1 MTALLSVILL
11 SAAPRATC
19 ADFVAYTRKIPGTD
33 VTFTMVPVTAG
44 SFTMGS
50 PRTEKRR
57 GRDEG
62 PPRKVQVDA
71 FWMGKHEVEWEQYE
85 QWAHSLEKLRR
96 EGEASE
102 RDKIADAITRPTPPY
117 TDMTF
122 GMGREGYPAICM
134 TQLAAKTYCK
144 WLSMK
149 TGEYYRLPTEAEWE
163 YACRSGSKTA
173 YSFGDDAKK
182 LGDYAWHRKNAKGRY
197 HKIGEKKPN
206 AWGLHDMHG
215 NVAEWCLDQHH
226 ADAYKRLKDGVKN
239 PFFPATE
246 LYPRVARGG
255 SWKQA
260 ERDLRSAARMASD
273 EQWKMQDPQI
283 PQSIWYHTD
292 ALYVGFRLVRPLKEP
307 SAEEKKKFE

>member
-1 MTALLSVILL
+1 MTTLLSVILL
-11 SAAPRATC
+11 SLVPDVASE
-19 ADFVAYTRKIPGTD
+19 DFEAYSRQIPGTD
-33 VTFTMVPVTAG
+33 VKFTMVPIRAG
-44 SFTMGS
+44 KFSIGS

-62 PPRKVQVDA
+62 PQREVHVDA
-71 FWMGKHEVEWEQYE
+71 FWMATHEVVWEQYE
-85 QWAHSLEKLRR
+85 QWAYSLEQRRR
-96 EGEASE
+96 EGDAGARE
-102 RDKIADAITRPTPPY
+102 KLADAITRPTPAY

-144 WLSMK
+144 WLSAK

-163 YACRSGSKTA
+163 YACRAGSTTA
-173 YSFGDDAKK
+173 YGFGDDVKK
-182 LGDYAWHRKNAKGRY
+182 LGEYAWYRKNSKGRY
-197 HKIGEKKPN
+197 HKAGEKKPN
-206 AWGLHDMHG
+206 SWGLYDMHG

-226 ADAYKRLKDGVKN
+226 DDAYKRLTDGVKN
-239 PFFPATE
+239 PLFPATE

-255 SWKQA
+255 GWKQG
-260 ERDLRSAARMASD
+260 ERDLRSAARMGSD

-292 ALYVGFRLVRPLKEP
+292 AMYVGFRLVRPLKEP